1 MGYTTLTA
9 TLKCIC
15 NDPFTDVFDKR
26 IQSCS
31 TMAVA
36 SGLVAS
42 SPGSFNPGSF
52 LYEKEPGY
60 EASGLDSSV
69 LAGAVFPVIF
79 ESAHVQVMNNEYNML

>member
-15 NDPFTDVFDKR
+15 NDPFTDVLDKL

-36 SGLVAS
+36 SGL
-42 SPGSFNPGSF
+42 
-52 LYEKEPGY
+52 
-60 EASGLDSSV
+60 DSSV
-69 LAGAVFPVIF
+69 LAGPLKV
-79 ESAHVQVMNNEYNML
+79 HVCK